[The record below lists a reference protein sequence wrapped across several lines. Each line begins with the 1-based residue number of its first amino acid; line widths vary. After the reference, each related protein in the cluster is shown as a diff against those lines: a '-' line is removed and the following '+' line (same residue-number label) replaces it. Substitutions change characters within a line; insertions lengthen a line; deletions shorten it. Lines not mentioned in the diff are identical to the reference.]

1 MKRNYVIILTIFLMI
16 ATLVSY
22 SEGLDNPF
30 TSHSFSNQSNSM
42 LLIPIMTPEENYS
55 FSITSP
61 SYQAICNDN
70 EIEVT
75 WTASADS
82 GIKEFNAWL
91 YAGSSSESSA
101 SCTCKGTDRDLKFK
115 NVAINIA
122 YRISMRMVTN
132 DGNKASD
139 DVSAIWVNGNEFVG
153 NPACG
158 CSIPLYILPI
168 ALTGVFFLT
177 IKLKKKRS

>member
-1 MKRNYVIILTIFLMI
+1 MI
-16 ATLVSY
+16 ATLESY

-30 TSHSFSNQSNSM
+30 TSYSFSNQSNSI
-42 LLIPIMTPEENYS
+42 LLIPIMTPEESYS

-61 SYQAICNDN
+61 SDQAICNDN

-82 GIKEFNAWL
+82 GVKHFDAWL
-91 YAGSSSESSA
+91 YAGSSSGSIA
-101 SCTCKGTDRDLKFK
+101 SCTCKSDDQDLKFM
-115 NVAINIA
+115 NLAINIV
-122 YRISMRMVTN
+122 YKIKMQMETN
-132 DGNKASD
+132 DGNIASD
-139 DVSAIWVNGNEFVG
+139 EVYGIWVNGNEFVG

-168 ALTGVFFLT
+168 ALAGVFFLT
-177 IKLKKKRS
+177 INLRKKKIRS